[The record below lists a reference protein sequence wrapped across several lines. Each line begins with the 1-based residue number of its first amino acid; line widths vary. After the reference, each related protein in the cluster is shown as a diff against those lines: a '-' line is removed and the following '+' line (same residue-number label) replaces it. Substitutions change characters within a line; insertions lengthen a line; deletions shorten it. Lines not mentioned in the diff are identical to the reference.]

1 MTKKVI
7 NTAIEE
13 ILVSNSPFEY
23 AHLVKFE
30 RPFAED
36 SETSQFRTNANRYA
50 YYTDGPRDIS
60 FDDGSVDQDGNSNG
74 SQVYRANRILSLGGY
89 SETTT
94 PRATNMAL
102 TLSGEHL
109 GTSIVLQGTF
119 TNATFTATT
128 ELYKGEPLDFVEL
141 GFREGDK
148 IKFTK
153 SSGNFSTSV
162 STLTYIIT
170 GFTTDN
176 SVITLATTGNDTDD
190 TTTYPTDANTQVTL
204 SLESEELSAITN
216 EKIVSDLSN
225 PSFLNREVFV
235 HKVFI
240 DPDTG
245 DLEETQVFL
254 YLEV

>member
-1 MTKKVI
+1 MAKKSV

-13 ILVSNSPFEY
+13 ILVSNSDFEY

-30 RPFAED
+30 RPFAPD
-36 SETSQFRTNANRYA
+36 SETDKFRTNANRYA
-50 YYTDGPRDIS
+50 YYTDGARDIS
-60 FDDGSVDQDGNSNG
+60 FDDGSTDQDGNSNG
-74 SQVYRANRILSLGGY
+74 SQVYRANRILNVGSY

-94 PRATNMAL
+94 PRATNMSL
-102 TLSGEHL
+102 TFAGEHL

-119 TNATFTATT
+119 TSATFTATT
-128 ELYKGEPLDFVEL
+128 EIHKGEPVDFVEE

-153 SSGNFSTSV
+153 SSGNFSTGV

-176 SVITLATTGNDTDD
+176 TVITLTTTGNDADD
-190 TTTYPTDANTQVTL
+190 TTTYPTDSNTQVTI
-204 SLESEELSAITN
+204 SLESDELSAITN
-216 EKIVSDLSN
+216 ERLVSTLTN
-225 PSFLNREVFV
+225 PSFLNREVFI

-240 DPDTG
+240 DPETG
-245 DLEETQVFL
+245 DLAGNSSIL
-254 YLEV
+254 ILEV